1 MAYLDSLVPGGGD
14 DLPVVGGECHGEDVL
29 GVVLETAGGL
39 AGGQVPQPQGLV
51 PRAGQGEVAVRGQ
64 SHVRDEVAMA
74 VQPLVGRPVVTG
86 VVP

>member
-1 MAYLDSLVPGGGD
+1 M
-14 DLPVVGGECHGEDVL
+14 
-29 GVVLETAGGL
+29 VLEPEELGAALDQSVEQLPAGGL
-39 AGGQVPQPQGLV
+39 AGGQVPQPHGLV